1 MIDNR
6 MNHPT
11 FDVSIIIVSY
21 NSMPFILQCIES
33 INKYSENLTLQ
44 ILVSD
49 NGSSDDTVPSLG
61 KSFPEVL
68 VLKNEK
74 NLGFAAANNRA
85 LAFATGRYVLFL
97 NPDIILL
104 EPVFKKM
111 IEFFERHQDAGMLG
125 CKLVNQDGSVQHSFF
140 QTFPTLTNRFLEAV
154 YIEKLFNKSSAQV
167 INTNHK
173 VAAIVGA
180 CIFMRRDLILQ
191 IGGFDELFFMYCED
205 IDLSYSV
212 QHLDYNIYFLGTL
225 KLLHYCGA
233 SSAKKQSYFEKVLTK
248 ESVYKYFLKHHG
260 KIKAVLYKV
269 LMLCASIFR
278 LFILVTVVPLSKAW
292 GACYDFN
299 YRSSL
304 IKYTRVFLWGL
315 GFEKWTKNPG

>member
-6 MNHPT
+6 ISHEA

-21 NSMPFILQCIES
+21 NSMPYILQCIES
-33 INKYSENLTLQ
+33 IYKYSENVTLQ

-49 NGSSDDTVPSLG
+49 NGSLDDTVQSLG

-85 LAFATGRYVLFL
+85 LAAAAGRFVLFL

-104 EPVFKKM
+104 EPVFKKV
-111 IEFFERHQDAGMLG
+111 IVFFERHPDAGMLG
-125 CKLVNQDGSVQHSFF
+125 CKLVNQDGSVQHSSF

-154 YIEKLFNKSSAQV
+154 YIEKLFDKLSAKV
-167 INTNHK
+167 VHTNHK
-173 VAAIVGA
+173 VAALVGA
-180 CIFMRRDLILQ
+180 CMFMRRELILH

-205 IDLSYSV
+205 IDLSYRV
-212 QHLDYNIYFLGTL
+212 HQLDYSIYFLGTV
-225 KLLHYCGA
+225 KLLHYGGA
-233 SSAKKQSYFEKVLTK
+233 SSSKKQSYFEKVLTK

-269 LMLCASIFR
+269 LMLCASSFR
-278 LFILVTVVPLSKAW
+278 LFILVTIVPLSKVW
-292 GACYDFN
+292 GACYEFN

-304 IKYTRVFLWGL
+304 IKYMRVFLWGL